1 MKNFIK
7 TVLKW
12 CFIITL
18 VGVACELSA
27 SVVFILLAILVY
39 KVVIKGGSVKSTLQ
53 GGINLAQKGVDKLK
67 DS

>member
-12 CFIITL
+12 CIIITL

-27 SVVFILLAILVY
+27 SVVFILLAVLIY
-39 KVVIKGGSVKSTLQ
+39 KVVIKGNSVKGTLQ
-53 GGINLAQKGVDKLK
+53 SGVNIAQKGVDKLK
-67 DS
+67 E